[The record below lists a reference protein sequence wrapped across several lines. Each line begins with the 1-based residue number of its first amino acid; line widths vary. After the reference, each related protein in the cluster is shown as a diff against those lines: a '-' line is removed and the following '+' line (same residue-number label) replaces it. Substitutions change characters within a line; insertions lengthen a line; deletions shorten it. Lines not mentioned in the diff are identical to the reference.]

1 MGFDAASV
9 RAASA
14 GLGALAGRA
23 SENGRTLIRAAHE
36 ACRLPEDSVAHGVR
50 AGASAFLASPEG
62 KAALHKA
69 LEAGWALL
77 RGVFGGGAAGS
88 PQTAYANQAVPA
100 QGVPAQG
107 VPRQGVAAQG
117 VPGQGVAA
125 QGVPGQGV
133 AAQAVAAKGVPAKGG
148 AAGTEGRGPG
158 SAGTVA

>member
-77 RGVFGGGAAGS
+77 RGVFSGGAAGS

-107 VPRQGVAAQG
+107 VP
-117 VPGQGVAA
+117 GQGVAA
-125 QGVPGQGV
+125 QGVPGHGV

>member
-77 RGVFGGGAAGS
+77 RGVFSGGAAGS
-88 PQTAYANQAVPA
+88 PKTAYANQAVP
-100 QGVPAQG
+100 G
-107 VPRQGVAAQG
+107 QG

-133 AAQAVAAKGVPAKGG
+133 AGQAVAAKGVPAKGG
-148 AAGTEGRGPG
+148 AAGTAAGTEGGGPG

>member
-36 ACRLPEDSVAHGVR
+36 ACRLPEDGVAHGVR

-77 RGVFGGGAAGS
+77 RGVFSGGAAGS

-107 VPRQGVAAQG
+107 VP
-117 VPGQGVAA
+117 A

-148 AAGTEGRGPG
+148 AAGAAAGTEGGGPG

>member
-107 VPRQGVAAQG
+107 VP
-117 VPGQGVAA
+117 GQGVAA
-125 QGVPGQGV
+125 QGVPGHGV

>member
-107 VPRQGVAAQG
+107 VP
-117 VPGQGVAA
+117 GQGVAA

>member
-125 QGVPGQGV
+125 Q
-133 AAQAVAAKGVPAKGG
+133 AVAAKGVPAKGG
-148 AAGTEGRGPG
+148 AAGTEGGGPG